1 MVHLLHRLYGVDA
14 PGCGHKYRR
23 LWNTRNWE
31 PWNSALLGG
40 VADPKIHAPTPYVT
54 NFGSSAAKGV
64 HINIKEPQIG
74 ERWGPTP

>member
-1 MVHLLHRLYGVDA
+1 
-14 PGCGHKYRR
+14 
-23 LWNTRNWE
+23 
-31 PWNSALLGG
+31 

-54 NFGSSAAKGV
+54 NFGSSAANGV